1 MFDNLSTSLSKIFDK
16 LKSRG
21 YLSEDDVNQA
31 LREIRIALL
40 EADVALPVV
49 KDFVEKVKADAIGK
63 EVHKSITPAQ
73 LVVKIVNDK
82 LVEILGSDN
91 TQLNLSVA
99 PPAVI
104 MMIGLQGAGKTTSC
118 AKIAFRLK
126 SKLNKKILLASLDTY
141 RPAAQEQLSVLGK
154 QVQIDVLPIISGQKP
169 EEIAKRAQ
177 DQAKTGN
184 YDVLI
189 LDTAGRLHTDND
201 LIEELIV
208 IDKITSPVEK
218 LLVVDSLTGQDA
230 VNIASLFKEKVG
242 VTGIVMTRADGDA
255 RGGAALSM
263 KFITGAPIKFLGV
276 GERVSDLEEFFPERI
291 ASRILDM
298 GDVVSLVEKAMENI
312 DEQEAIKMAKKVK
325 KGQFDMNDIA
335 SQLKMIKKMGG
346 VGDIMSMLPGIGKF
360 KEQIA
365 DAKIDNKKLDHQLA
379 IISSMT
385 KQEKINPQI
394 LNASR
399 KIRIAKGAGRT
410 VNEVNILVK
419 QHRDM
424 QNMMKKVGKMN
435 KKEFL
440 RSKMGKLFS

>member
-230 VNIASLFKEKVG
+230 VNIASLFKEKIG

>member
-49 KDFVEKVKADAIGK
+49 KDFVEKVKSDAIGK

-154 QVQIDVLPIISGQKP
+154 QVQIDVLPIVSGQKP

-177 DQAKTGN
+177 DQAKSGN

-230 VNIASLFKEKVG
+230 VNIASLFKEKIG